1 MTSPGLS
8 SCARLRLSGDG
19 WLTLQGKLLD
29 GVDLEQHFGSER
41 ASAGGMGGLSSEE
54 GVDVV
59 QGALEGTRERQEVRI
74 H

>member
-1 MTSPGLS
+1 
-8 SCARLRLSGDG
+8 
-19 WLTLQGKLLD
+19 
-29 GVDLEQHFGSER
+29 
-41 ASAGGMGGLSSEE
+41 MGGLSSEE